1 MKQAGQAFANGF
13 LWILEL
19 VLKLT
24 SSVAAAI
31 SLGSTGSFFE
41 KVGNGFASLPRAVG
55 ELYRTVSGSG
65 YIVDV
70 INDYNSMTAAAFNQ
84 KYGGG
89 AVNYVMAYLNEG
101 VNYLLNVYENLSLEP
116 ASTLFAALLV
126 FAVLYLS
133 ARGSRFVRQRGQ
145 GSFIDKM
152 ERRAGKKMF
161 RSETAE
167 NVRKL

>member
-31 SLGSTGSFFE
+31 SLGTPGGFFE

-55 ELYRTVSGSG
+55 ELYQSVSGSA

-101 VNYLLNVYENLSLEP
+101 VRYLQNVYRNLSMEP
-116 ASTLFAALLV
+116 VTTLVAAVLV

-133 ARGSRFVRQRGQ
+133 ARASRFIRQRGQ

-152 ERRAGKKMF
+152 ERKAGKRVF
-161 RSETAE
+161 QSENPE